1 MKQILL
7 DNAYEAWKN
16 AITYHDKIK
25 KGYSTL
31 EYQKGFVSSLHNA
44 VELFL
49 KQIMLNNNDH
59 DVAWIGKVKSK
70 KDAQL
75 QLDYYNA
82 TDLNAYFS
90 QLSSDDL
97 NKYISIEYSKLINKV
112 NRLISV
118 DDKDKSDFKAA
129 LTKLKELRNNETHFY
144 INENSYLLEDDFCK
158 LHNFM
163 IVFYKAIVPKIFNK
177 YTIIDFSDPQKYNL
191 ISQYKIMEISFTP
204 LTSFSYVDALKSNKT
219 VQKIKTFLSGEHSD
233 EYAQYSIDDHF
244 VLAVKIMETE
254 GIVASNVGDYIALL
268 GLMIKYKLFW
278 IEKYE
283 EPIELDNGEQA
294 VNREYTIKFDSDF

>member
-16 AITYHDKIK
+16 AISYHDRIK
-25 KGYSTL
+25 NGYSSL

-97 NKYISIEYSKLINKV
+97 NKYISIEYSKLIDKV

-129 LTKLKELRNNETHFY
+129 LNKLKELRNNETHFY

-163 IVFYKAIVPKIFNK
+163 IVFYNAIVPKIFNK

-191 ISQYKIMEISFTP
+191 ISQYKIMEILFTP
-204 LTSFSYVDALKSNKT
+204 LTAFSYVDALKSNKT

-244 VLAVKIMETE
+244 VLAVKIMKTE

-278 IEKYE
+278 IEKNE

-294 VNREYTIKFDSDF
+294 VNREYTIKFDPDF

>member
-16 AITYHDKIK
+16 AISYHDKIK

-97 NKYISIEYSKLINKV
+97 NKYFSIEYSKLIDKV

-129 LTKLKELRNNETHFY
+129 LNKLKELRNNETHFY

-163 IVFYKAIVPKIFNK
+163 IVFYNAIVPKIFNK
-177 YTIIDFSDPQKYNL
+177 KAIIDFSDPQKYNL
-191 ISQYKIMEISFTP
+191 VSQYKIMEISFAS
-204 LTSFSYVDALKSNKT
+204 LSSFSYVEALKINKT
-219 VQKIKTFLSGEHSD
+219 VQKIKSHLSGEHRD
-233 EYAQYSIDDHF
+233 EYANYGIDDHF
-244 VLAVKIMETE
+244 VLAVKIMKTE
-254 GIVASNVGDYIALL
+254 GIEQEKVGDYIALL

-278 IEKYE
+278 IEKHDE
-283 EPIELDNGEQA
+283 IIELDSGEK
-294 VNREYTIKFDSDF
+294 YTNVECSIIFDPSF

>member
-16 AITYHDKIK
+16 AISYHDRIK
-25 KGYSTL
+25 NGYSSL

-44 VELFL
+44 IELFL

-59 DVAWIGKVKSK
+59 EVAWVGKVKSK
-70 KDAQL
+70 EEAQL

-82 TDLNAYFS
+82 ADLNEYFS
-90 QLSSDDL
+90 YLSSDDL
-97 NKYISIEYSKLINKV
+97 NEFFSIEYSKLVDKV
-112 NRLISV
+112 FKLIDV
-118 DDKDKSDFKAA
+118 EEKDKCDFKAA
-129 LTKLKELRNNETHFY
+129 LKRLKELRNNETHFY
-144 INENSYLLEDDFCK
+144 INECSYLLEDDFCK

-163 IVFYKAIVPKIFNK
+163 ILFYNAIVPKIFNK

-191 ISQYKIMEISFTP
+191 ISQYKIMEISFTR
-204 LTSFSYVDALKSNKT
+204 LTAFSYVDALKSNKT
-219 VQKIKTFLSGEHSD
+219 VQKIKTFLSGEHSS
-233 EYAQYSIDDHF
+233 EYAQYGIDDHF
-244 VLAVKIMETE
+244 LLAVKIMETE
-254 GIVASNVGDYIALL
+254 EIVASNVGDYITLL

-283 EPIELDNGEQA
+283 ETIELGNGEQG
-294 VNREYTIKFDSDF
+294 VNRECTIKFDPDF

>member
-16 AITYHDKIK
+16 AISYHDKIK

-97 NKYISIEYSKLINKV
+97 NKYISIEYSKLIDKV

-129 LTKLKELRNNETHFY
+129 LNKLKELRNNETHFY

-163 IVFYKAIVPKIFNK
+163 IVFYNAIVPKIFNK

-204 LTSFSYVDALKSNKT
+204 LTAFSYVDALKSNKT

-244 VLAVKIMETE
+244 VLAVNIMKTE

-294 VNREYTIKFDSDF
+294 VNREYTIKFDPDF

>member
-16 AITYHDKIK
+16 AISYHDKIK

-90 QLSSDDL
+90 QLSSDNL
-97 NKYISIEYSKLINKV
+97 NKYFSIEYSKLIDKV

-129 LTKLKELRNNETHFY
+129 LNKLKELRNNETHFY

-163 IVFYKAIVPKIFNK
+163 IVFYNAIVPKIFNK

-204 LTSFSYVDALKSNKT
+204 LTAFSYVDALKSNKT

-244 VLAVKIMETE
+244 VLAVIIMKTE

-294 VNREYTIKFDSDF
+294 VNREYTIKFDPDF

>member
-16 AITYHDKIK
+16 AISYHDKIK

-97 NKYISIEYSKLINKV
+97 NKYISIEYSKLIDKV

-129 LTKLKELRNNETHFY
+129 LNKLKELRNNETHFY

-158 LHNFM
+158 LHIFM
-163 IVFYKAIVPKIFNK
+163 IVFYNAIVPKIFNK

-204 LTSFSYVDALKSNKT
+204 LTAFSYVDALKSNKT

-244 VLAVKIMETE
+244 VLAVKIMKTE

-283 EPIELDNGEQA
+283 DPIELDNGEQA
-294 VNREYTIKFDSDF
+294 VNREYTIKFDPDF

>member
-16 AITYHDKIK
+16 AISYHDKIK

-97 NKYISIEYSKLINKV
+97 NKYSSIEYSKLIDKV

-129 LTKLKELRNNETHFY
+129 LNKLKELRNNETHFY

-163 IVFYKAIVPKIFNK
+163 IVFYNAIVPKIFNK
-177 YTIIDFSDPQKYNL
+177 KAIIDFSDPQKYNL
-191 ISQYKIMEISFTP
+191 VSQYKIMEISFAS
-204 LTSFSYVDALKSNKT
+204 LSSFSYVEALKIKKLLKKSNHIYLE
-219 VQKIKTFLSGEHSD
+219 KIVMSML
-233 EYAQYSIDDHF
+233 
-244 VLAVKIMETE
+244 IME
-254 GIVASNVGDYIALL
+254 
-268 GLMIKYKLFW
+268 LMIILYWL
-278 IEKYE
+278 
-283 EPIELDNGEQA
+283 
-294 VNREYTIKFDSDF
+294 

>member
-16 AITYHDKIK
+16 AISYHDRIK
-25 KGYSTL
+25 NGYSSL

-97 NKYISIEYSKLINKV
+97 NKYISIEYSKLIDKV

-129 LTKLKELRNNETHFY
+129 LNKLKELRNNETHFY

-163 IVFYKAIVPKIFNK
+163 IVFYNAIVPKIFNK

-204 LTSFSYVDALKSNKT
+204 LTAFSYVDALKSNKT

-244 VLAVKIMETE
+244 VLAVKIMKTE

-294 VNREYTIKFDSDF
+294 VNREYTIKFDPDF

>member
-16 AITYHDKIK
+16 AISYHDKIK

-75 QLDYYNA
+75 QLDYYTA

-90 QLSSDDL
+90 QLSFDDL
-97 NKYISIEYSKLINKV
+97 NKYISIEYSKLIDKV

-129 LTKLKELRNNETHFY
+129 LNKLKELRNNETHFY

-163 IVFYKAIVPKIFNK
+163 IVFYNAIVPKIFNK

-204 LTSFSYVDALKSNKT
+204 LTAFSYVDALKSNKT

-244 VLAVKIMETE
+244 VLAVKIMKTE

-294 VNREYTIKFDSDF
+294 VNREYTINFDPDF